1 MIENIWGM
9 ESPDNS
15 TAYLIVRLSNAHQR
29 RINNDLSAVG
39 LTFSQFVL
47 LSGIHWLEYMKQETT
62 QVALG
67 EVVKFD
73 KSTVSSVLKT
83 LVGKELVT
91 RKEHPV
97 DTRAKILGLT
107 PDGLTLLKQAIPIV
121 NNADR
126 ELYENK
132 GIDLTLL
139 NDMLTKLL

>member
-1 MIENIWGM
+1 MIENIWCM

-47 LSGIHWLEYMKQETT
+47 LSGIHWLEYMKQDTT
-62 QVALG
+62 QIALG
-67 EVVKFD
+67 EAIKFD
-73 KSTVSSVLKT
+73 KSTVSSILKT
-83 LVGKELVT
+83 LVGKKLVT
-91 RKEHPV
+91 RREHST
-97 DTRAKILGLT
+97 DTRAKILNLT
-107 PDGLTLLKQAIPIV
+107 PEGLILLRQAVPIV

-132 GIDLTLL
+132 GIDLNLL

>member
-1 MIENIWGM
+1 MTENIWNI
-9 ESPDNS
+9 ESPDHS

-29 RINNDLSAVG
+29 RINNDLSSVG

-47 LSGIHWLEYMKQETT
+47 LSGIYWLEYKELQTT

-67 EVVKFD
+67 EYVKFD

-83 LVGKELVT
+83 LIAKKLVT

-107 PDGLTLLKQAIPIV
+107 PVGVSLLEQATPIV
-121 NNADR
+121 NRADR
-126 ELYENK
+126 ELYQKK
-132 GIDLTLL
+132 GVDLIAL
-139 NDMLTKLL
+139 NEMLAKLI